1 MRDKLKGK
9 RIMVWTF
16 MGNARMYEALRDNT
30 DGAQDTFCSELVRIM
45 EKYPWC
51 SGVDIDL
58 EKGDDYSTREASTT
72 MFAHIYSTVKAYD
85 PTKEMNIC
93 LPGMT
98 SVNGSVCK

>member
-1 MRDKLKGK
+1 
-9 RIMVWTF
+9 MVEYPFQNKAT
-16 MGNARMYEALRDNT
+16 N
-30 DGAQDTFCSELVRIM
+30 
-45 EKYPWC
+45 KY
-51 SGVDIDL
+51 
-58 EKGDDYSTREASTT
+58 KEASTA